1 MKYLNNILE
10 QDHRFVKLKVKAG
23 LGFQS
28 FWSAKRTIR
37 GYETMNAIRKG
48 QIVGVEKGD
57 IRAQNH
63 FISEIFGVAV

>member
-1 MKYLNNILE
+1 MNNILE
-10 QDHRFVKLKVKAG
+10 QDHRFIKHKVKAG
-23 LGFQS
+23 LGFQN

-48 QIVGVEKGD
+48 QIVGIEKGD
-57 IRAQNH
+57 IRSQNH